1 MAVFNL
7 EDCATSRAPG
17 RLLRRLDKI
26 IATYVESKFEGFDL
40 SFQQWVALKVVR
52 DGVVSNAG
60 ELSRELGI
68 TTGAT
73 TRMIDVLETRD
84 LMVRDRCVADRRVV
98 KLAVTPAGKDAVL
111 KLQHRVVAVWNELLV
126 DFTQDEADVLVT
138 LLIKLHAVAER
149 VAGGVIANAE
159 IEE

>member
-1 MAVFNL
+1 MAVFSL

-26 IATYVESKFEGFDL
+26 MATYVESKFDGLDL

-52 DGVVSNAG
+52 DGVVGNAG

-73 TRMIDVLETRD
+73 TRMIDVLEARG
-84 LMVRDRCVADRRVV
+84 LMERDRCTEDRRVV
-98 KLAVTPAGKDAVL
+98 RLVTTPAGKDVVL
-111 KLQHRVVAVWNELLV
+111 KLQVNVVAVWNEVLA
-126 DFTQDEADVLVT
+126 DFTQDEAGMLVD
-138 LLIKLHAVAER
+138 LLIKLLAAAER
-149 VAGGVIANAE
+149 VAGGVTEDKE